1 MSRIYEQLRRTELE
15 RQAELERTQGLPE
28 SAEATA
34 IDVLMTTAP
43 SVPAPAKGNEQ
54 GDVERL
60 EQTKETFVPVIEGPS
75 SGVHVPGVVPKSEL
89 SSFIALSKD
98 LYEQFLFESLV
109 PAFDHVPLRRVF
121 PFVLYTPSDVADFV
135 APLIVRASG
144 CGVVHNY
151 PLLKGTTLSKVL
163 LQTRTRQTRIQYE
176 YGQAQ
181 VVEELAK
188 RLKFLDP
195 KTVNIYVSFSPPL
208 ATNES
213 TDRASKFKELS
224 EVLKNTLMI
233 AAGCSV
239 VFGDILIHSKD
250 SVNPQ
255 KPREISITQL
265 DRETQLGVFPK
276 ILEAEKAEDFLKIIE
291 GLHGKQWPSAHQA
304 RPSSGRK
311 RRRK

>member
-15 RQAELERTQGLPE
+15 RQAELERTQGMPE

-60 EQTKETFVPVIEGPS
+60 ELPKETFIEGPS
-75 SGVHVPGVVPKSEL
+75 SGIHVSSVVPKSEL
-89 SSFIALSKD
+89 SSSIALSKD

-151 PLLKGTTLSKVL
+151 PFLNGSALSKVL
-163 LQTRTRQTRIQYE
+163 LQTRTRQTRIQHE

-181 VVEELAK
+181 VAEELAK
-188 RLKFLDP
+188 ACFRVRITRC
-195 KTVNIYVSFSPPL
+195 KTPSFAGALVFAGSEGSFPPL
-208 ATNES
+208 CGPAGPAGLAT
-213 TDRASKFKELS
+213 
-224 EVLKNTLMI
+224 
-233 AAGCSV
+233 
-239 VFGDILIHSKD
+239 
-250 SVNPQ
+250 
-255 KPREISITQL
+255 
-265 DRETQLGVFPK
+265 
-276 ILEAEKAEDFLKIIE
+276 
-291 GLHGKQWPSAHQA
+291 
-304 RPSSGRK
+304 
-311 RRRK
+311 